1 MKTITLNNNQT
12 IDVVEVYGG
21 KEVYQ
26 GFRREYLEIVVR
38 QEDYTLEALETR
50 MADACE
56 TMTIT
61 DEDGVQYV
69 YNDYMLRG
77 GARVW
82 QDEDSGE
89 WFVAA
94 KRYQCTEMERM
105 LDRLLKGTGNG

>member
-1 MKTITLNNNQT
+1 MKTITLKNEET
-12 IDVVEVYGG
+12 IQAVEVYGG

-26 GFRREYLEIVVR
+26 SFRREYLEIVVR
-38 QEDYTLEALETR
+38 QEDYTLEALETLLE
-50 MADACE
+50 DGDSL
-56 TMTIT
+56 TIT

-94 KRYQCTEMERM
+94 KRYQRTEMERM

>member
-1 MKTITLNNNQT
+1 MKTITLKNEET
-12 IDVVEVYGG
+12 IQAVEVYGG

-26 GFRREYLEIVVR
+26 SFRREYLEIVVR
-38 QEDYTLEALETR
+38 QEDYTLEALETLLE
-50 MADACE
+50 DGDSL
-56 TMTIT
+56 TIT
-61 DEDGVQYV
+61 DEDGVQYI

-94 KRYQCTEMERM
+94 KRYQRTEMERM